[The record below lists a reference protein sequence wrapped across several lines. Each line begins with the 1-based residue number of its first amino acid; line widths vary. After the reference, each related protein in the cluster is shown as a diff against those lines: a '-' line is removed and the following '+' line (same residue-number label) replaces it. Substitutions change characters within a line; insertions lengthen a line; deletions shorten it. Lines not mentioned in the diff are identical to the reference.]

1 MKNVVMDIYMYYWLL
16 NDSNKY
22 RDNDLFDDES
32 YEIATF
38 LSLAKFYNI
47 NPITILIL

>member
-22 RDNDLFDDES
+22 RDNDVFDDEF
-32 YEIATF
+32 YPHF
-38 LSLAKFYNI
+38 SLWQNYI
-47 NPITILIL
+47 I